1 MSRVIVNAA
10 VSLDGFIARPDDD
23 PGPIFDFYENGPVAI
38 APGDP
43 ERTFHVSEAT
53 AGFMRDAWPQQGAMV
68 IGRHLFDITDGWKG
82 RPSVGDHVFVVTHEP
97 PTDWNHPDAPFT
109 FVDDLAEAISR
120 AKEFAGDRN
129 VSLTAGDLCG
139 QALQLGLVDELWF
152 DLAPVVLGRGVR
164 YFGDYDGSQLLLQNP
179 EITQGDRVTH
189 LRYRLTS

>member
-109 FVDDLAEAISR
+109 FVDDLARPYRGRRNSPAIGTSPSPLATSADRRSNSGSSTNCGSTSPRWFSEGASATSVTTTGRNCCCRTRRSHR
-120 AKEFAGDRN
+120 A
-129 VSLTAGDLCG
+129 TA
-139 QALQLGLVDELWF
+139 
-152 DLAPVVLGRGVR
+152 
-164 YFGDYDGSQLLLQNP
+164 
-179 EITQGDRVTH
+179 
-189 LRYRLTS
+189 